1 MAIYNKTYSDNKGF
15 IVYTNI
21 GRLAD
26 MMYTDLASMTSE
38 AFYESLFA
46 IVEQLDAEELI
57 VLRMALCG
65 GLDACPSDRNVKAD
79 FYPIDHA
86 ARGCRP
92 ITITADDELVGF

>member
-65 GLDACPSDRNVKAD
+65 GLDACPSDRK
-79 FYPIDHA
+79 
-86 ARGCRP
+86 RQG
-92 ITITADDELVGF
+92 